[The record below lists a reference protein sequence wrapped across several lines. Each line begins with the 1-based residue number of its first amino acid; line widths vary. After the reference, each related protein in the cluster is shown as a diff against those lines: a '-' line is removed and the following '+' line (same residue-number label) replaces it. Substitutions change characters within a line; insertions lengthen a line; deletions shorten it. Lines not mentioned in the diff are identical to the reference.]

1 MPRLKY
7 LSLPDSFNAKKI
19 ISRLGLRAGLA
30 LKSEEVVVWFLYVN
44 VWTGQ
49 PAGAQLIQDMWLE
62 CQSSLPGVLL
72 SLGTGLIKLRSLCQG
87 VLILKY

>member
-1 MPRLKY
+1 M
-7 LSLPDSFNAKKI
+7 
-19 ISRLGLRAGLA
+19 
-30 LKSEEVVVWFLYVN
+30 WFLYVN